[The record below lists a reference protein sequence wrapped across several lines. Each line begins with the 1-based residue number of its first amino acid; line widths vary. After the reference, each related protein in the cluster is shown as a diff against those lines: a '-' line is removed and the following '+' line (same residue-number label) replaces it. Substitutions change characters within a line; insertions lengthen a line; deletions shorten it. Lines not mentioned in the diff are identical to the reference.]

1 MRSKEKESPLVKKNI
16 SLIMEKFL
24 LNYILYAVLAAIL
37 VCFACLN
44 SNFLTVNNILNNF
57 DKYAYLLVCACGT
70 TIVLCG
76 GGFDLSTGGVLAA
89 LTVLGGKIMVNTR
102 NIWLGIG
109 VMVIAGM
116 LIGLINGLLIVKFN
130 LVPFLETIAM
140 GYVVRG
146 LAQYYTQSLT
156 ISGLPT
162 AFTNFAWNR
171 FLGVP
176 ALIWVGILVFAAM
189 VYVLHHTGYGRR
201 IFAVGG
207 NQKASYIMGIDDKRI
222 SVSIYALN
230 GALIGIGAAMTM
242 AKSSVARATTGTSLQ
257 MYCTAVAVI
266 GGTSLKGGHGNLF
279 GTLLGVAIYSL
290 IISGLNAVGIDAFWQ
305 EIMTGAIIIFAAMID
320 SYKTRSNA

>member
-1 MRSKEKESPLVKKNI
+1 MRSKEKESPLVKKNA
-16 SLIMEKFL
+16 SVLVEKFL
-24 LNYILYAVLAAIL
+24 LNYILYAVLAAII

-44 SNFLTVNNILNNF
+44 GNFLTVNNILNNF

-89 LTVLGGKIMVNTR
+89 LTVLGGEIMVNTR
-102 NIWLGIG
+102 NIWLGI
-109 VMVIAGM
+109 VAMVIGGT
-116 LIGLINGLLIVKFN
+116 LIGLINGILIVKFN
-130 LVPFLETIAM
+130 LVAFLETIAM

-156 ISGLPT
+156 ISGLPA

-176 ALIWVGILVFAAM
+176 ALIWVGIIVFAAM

-207 NQKASYIMGIDDKRI
+207 NRKASYIMGINDKMI

-290 IISGLNAVGIDAFWQ
+290 IISGLNAVGIDAFGQ
-305 EIMTGAIIIFAAMID
+305 EIMTGAIIILAAMID

>member
-1 MRSKEKESPLVKKNI
+1 MSSKGRESPLVRRDF
-16 SLIMEKFL
+16 SVMAEKFL
-24 LNYILYAVLAAIL
+24 LNYILYAVLAVIL

-57 DKYAYLLVCACGT
+57 DKYAYMLVCACGT

-76 GGFDLSTGGVLAA
+76 GGFDLSTGGALAA
-89 LTVLGGKIMVNTR
+89 LTVLGGEIMINTR
-102 NIWLGIG
+102 NIGLGIAA
-109 VMVIAGM
+109 MVLGGAV
-116 LIGLINGLLIVKFN
+116 IGLVNGILIVKFN

-156 ISGLPT
+156 ISGLPA

-171 FLGVP
+171 FLGIP
-176 ALIWVGILVFAAM
+176 ALIWVGLLVFAAM
-189 VYVLHHTGYGRR
+189 IYVLHRTGYGRR
-201 IFAVGG
+201 VFAVGG
-207 NQKASYIMGIDDKRI
+207 NRKASYIMGIDDKLV

-230 GALIGIGAAMTM
+230 GLLIGIGAAMTM

-290 IISGLNAVGIDAFWQ
+290 IISGLNAVGMDAFWQ

-320 SYKTRSNA
+320 SFKTRNNA

>member
-1 MRSKEKESPLVKKNI
+1 MKSKEKESPLVKKNV
-16 SLIMEKFL
+16 SLMVEKFL
-24 LNYILYAVLAAIL
+24 LNYILYAVLAAII

-44 SNFLTVNNILNNF
+44 GNFLTINNILNNF

-89 LTVLGGKIMVNTR
+89 LTVLGGEIMVNTR

-109 VMVIAGM
+109 AMVIGGM
-116 LIGLINGLLIVKFN
+116 LIGLVNGILIVKFN
-130 LVPFLETIAM
+130 LVAFLETIAM

-207 NQKASYIMGIDDKRI
+207 NRKASYIMGIDDRLI

-242 AKSSVARATTGTSLQ
+242 AKSSVARATTGSSLQ

>member
-1 MRSKEKESPLVKKNI
+1 MSSKERESPLVKKSV
-16 SLIMEKFL
+16 SLAAEKFL
-24 LNYILYAVLAAIL
+24 LNYILYAVLAGII

-89 LTVLGGKIMVNTR
+89 LTVLGGEIMVNTR
-102 NIWLGIG
+102 SISLGIAAMILG
-109 VMVIAGM
+109 GL
-116 LIGLINGLLIVKFN
+116 LIGLINGILIVKFN

-156 ISGLPT
+156 ISGLPS
-162 AFTNFAWNR
+162 AFVDFAWNR
-171 FLGVP
+171 FLGIP
-176 ALIWVGILVFAAM
+176 ALICVGIVVFALM
-189 VYVLHHTGYGRR
+189 VYVLHHTGYGRK

-207 NQKASYIMGIDDKRI
+207 NRKASYITGINDKQI
-222 SVSIYALN
+222 SVSIYAVN
-230 GALIGIGAAMTM
+230 GLLIGIGAAMAM

-290 IISGLNAVGIDAFWQ
+290 IISGLNAVGVDAFWQ

-320 SYKTRSNA
+320 SYKTRNNA